1 MIKKLFKLLILLVI
15 IAGGYAAFQIFWERS
30 YRNEAAV
37 EIQRPAA
44 AVFPLLTS
52 PAHITRWVGGL
63 DQSLPLTKG
72 GLQVGARN
80 KETMRFHGKLYSVE
94 SEVQALQPN
103 QALTVASKWPGL
115 ERTVEYQVAESGGRT
130 TVSVRQN
137 TRYTSTIGKV
147 LADLDNISAQQKLER
162 DLATLKA
169 LAESM

>member
-15 IAGGYAAFQIFWERS
+15 IAAGYAAFQIFWERS

-63 DQSLPLTKG
+63 EQSMPLTQG
-72 GLQVGARN
+72 GPRVGARS
-80 KETMRFHGKLYSVE
+80 KELMVIDGKRYKLE
-94 SEVQALQPN
+94 SEVLALQPN
-103 QALTVASKWPGL
+103 QTLKVATRSAGF
-115 ERTVEYQVAESGGRT
+115 ESVAEFQLVESGGRT
-130 TVSVRQN
+130 MVSVQRE
-137 TRYTSTIGKV
+137 TRYTIMMGKIF
-147 LADLDNISAQQKLER
+147 ADVINYSAQQKLER